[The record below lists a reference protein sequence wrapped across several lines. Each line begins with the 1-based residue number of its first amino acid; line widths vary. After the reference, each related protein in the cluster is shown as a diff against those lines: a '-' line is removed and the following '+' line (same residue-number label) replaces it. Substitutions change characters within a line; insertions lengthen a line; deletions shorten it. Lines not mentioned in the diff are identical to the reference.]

1 VKQKTYTKCIRP
13 VGAAMARGHVAVHR
27 VTGGR
32 IGRRWRG
39 GQVAILSTV
48 GRHSGRR
55 RTTPLVCL
63 RDGTD
68 IVVVASNGGS
78 DRTPEW
84 WLNLQHR
91 PHAELEVSGRVHPV
105 IAEQAVADNYH
116 RLSERFCVEFP
127 CFGAYRARTNRVL
140 PVIVLHPLS
149 PEGDT
154 FSIAG

>member
-1 VKQKTYTKCIRP
+1 
-13 VGAAMARGHVAVHR
+13 M
-27 VTGGR
+27 
-32 IGRRWRG
+32 
-39 GQVAILSTV
+39 LSTV

-63 RDGTD
+63 QDGSD

-91 PHAELEVSGRVHPV
+91 PYAEFELSGRVHPV
-105 IAEQAVADNYH
+105 IAEQAVADTYL
-116 RLSERFCVEFP
+116 RLSQRFCETFS
-127 CFGAYRARTNRVL
+127 CFGAYRSRTRRVL

-149 PEGDT
+149 HEDNAFT
-154 FSIAG
+154 FTGSRQA

>member
-1 VKQKTYTKCIRP
+1 
-13 VGAAMARGHVAVHR
+13 MARGHVAVHR

-32 IGRRWRG
+32 VGRRWRG
-39 GQVAILSTV
+39 GQVGMLSTV
-48 GRHSGRR
+48 GRHTGRR

-91 PHAELEVSGRVHPV
+91 PHAELELSGRVHPV
-105 IAEQAVADNYH
+105 IAEQAVAGDYL
-116 RLSERFCVEFP
+116 RLYTRFCEAFP
-127 CFGAYRARTNRVL
+127 CFGAYRSRTRRTF
-140 PVIVLHPLS
+140 PVVMLHPLS
-149 PEGDT
+149 LEGYAPS
-154 FSIAG
+154 FIG